1 MAMALGLGIDTGGTN
16 TDAAVVD
23 LDTMRIWD
31 RSVSP
36 TTRDDLTVGIS
47 RALDGLDRDL
57 LDRISLVSL
66 SSTLATN
73 TIVEGKGGR
82 AGLICIGRGYS
93 DRSFGGPCCVIKG
106 SHDLDGNETEPFDE
120 AACREFLQGL
130 AGSVDAVA
138 VSGYLSVRNPA
149 HEDRAAYLAREILGV
164 PVVCGHELSSGLG
177 FNERTTTALMNARL
191 IPVIAELIR
200 AMQEALRGRGINAP
214 LMIVKGDGSVMSS
227 AAAALHPVETV
238 LSGPA
243 SSLVGAYAITGEKDM
258 LMVDVG
264 GTTTDIGLLKDGF
277 PRLEKEGASIGGR
290 RTRVLAAA
298 MSTFGIGG
306 DSRILVNGTRPMIT
320 PLRVIP
326 VCAAAERWP
335 HVKEVLGQLKDRRPS
350 AAFESVEPDLI
361 RQETELFAAAR
372 PPASEELTDYER
384 KLLGRLRESPMTAAE
399 AEEFT
404 GTMGIAYSLSKMEK
418 LGLVTRIGV
427 TPTDL
432 LHAEGSF
439 TEFDR
444 TASEAAVSYLARK
457 SRMTQADFV
466 AKMKEAVVQK
476 IASCIMEH
484 LLTEEGVTDPARRA
498 EELIAKTVSRNPDP
512 DYTMSLH
519 IARTIVGIGAPVSA
533 WLPPVAKLFGA
544 KLVISGNADIGNAVG
559 AVAGMVTVTEDV
571 LIRPAAGSVSANPA
585 CIVFTK
591 KGKREFPDF
600 DTAVGYA
607 KTVGA
612 EEVRRRAAESGA
624 GNVLLEYQIRKKT
637 YRNEFEGG
645 AYSLLE
651 ANVLVRA
658 SGKPSLS
665 RDGDPSPGAARG
677 GGLPARRPV
686 IGYWADHLCPSV
698 ISFKY

>member
-1 MAMALGLGIDTGGTN
+1 MALGLGIDTGGTN

-23 LDTMRIWD
+23 LGTMRIWD

-36 TTRDDLTVGIS
+36 TTRDDLTIGIS

-57 LDRISLVSL
+57 LDKISLVSL

-93 DRSFGGPCCVIKG
+93 DRSFGGPCCVVKG
-106 SHDLDGNETEPFDE
+106 AHDLDGNETEPLDE
-120 AACREFLQGL
+120 AACREFLQSL
-130 AGSVDAVA
+130 AGRVDAVA

-149 HEDRAAYLAREILGV
+149 HEDRAAFLAREILGV

-200 AMQEALRGRGINAP
+200 AMQDALRKRGIDAP
-214 LMIVKGDGSVMSS
+214 LMMVKGDGSVMSS
-227 AAAALHPVETV
+227 ASAVLHPVETV

-277 PRLEKEGASIGGR
+277 PRLEKEGAAIGGR

-306 DSRILVNGTRPMIT
+306 DSRILVNGTRPMLT

-335 HVKEVLGQLKDRRPS
+335 HVGEILESLEGRRPS

-361 RQETELFAAAR
+361 RQETELFVAAR
-372 PPASEELTDYER
+372 PPAAEELTGYER
-384 KLLGRLRESPMTAAE
+384 NLLERIRDSPMTAAE
-399 AEEFT
+399 AESFT
-404 GTMGIAYSLSKMEK
+404 GTMGIAYSLSKMER

-432 LHAEGSF
+432 LHADGSF
-439 TEFDR
+439 TEFDAA
-444 TASEAAVSYLARK
+444 ASKAAIAYLARK
-457 SRMTQADFV
+457 SRMTQTDFV
-466 AKMKEAVVQK
+466 AKMEKAVVCR
-476 IASCIMEH
+476 IATCIMEH
-484 LLTEEGVTDPARRA
+484 LLTEEGVQDPAKRA
-498 EELIAKTVSRNPDP
+498 GELVAKMASRDPDP
-512 DYTMSLH
+512 DYTLSLH
-519 IARTIVGIGAPVSA
+519 IARTIVGIGAPVQA
-533 WLPPVAKLFGA
+533 WLPPVADMFGA
-544 KLVISGNADIGNAVG
+544 RLVISGNADIGNAVG

-591 KGKREFPDF
+591 RGKREFPDF
-600 DTAVGYA
+600 DTAVEYA
-607 KTVGA
+607 KKVGA
-612 EEVRRRAAESGA
+612 EDVRRRAAESGA
-624 GNVLLEYQIRKKT
+624 GNVLVEYLIRKKT

-645 AYSLLE
+645 SYSLLE

-658 SGKPSLS
+658 SGKPSLG
-665 RDGDPSPGAARG
+665 RTEIPSAGAARRSG
-677 GGLPARRPV
+677 PA
-686 IGYWADHLCPSV
+686 DCN
-698 ISFKY
+698 